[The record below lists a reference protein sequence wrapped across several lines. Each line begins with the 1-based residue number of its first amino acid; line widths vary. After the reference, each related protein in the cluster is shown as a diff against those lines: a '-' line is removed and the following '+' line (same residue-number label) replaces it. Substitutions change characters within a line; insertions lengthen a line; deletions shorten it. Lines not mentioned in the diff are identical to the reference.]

1 MVAYQEGVVMCFIT
15 IYKEGAEAGV
25 KRKEDKFRKALC
37 DGKARATLGEH
48 LAGCAHPHSGGGPQ
62 QLTPRGNKETF
73 LPTAFSGVVRK
84 GSSSTGPQRMVLADA
99 CTHRNPRVLVQD
111 DLEQMRREN
120 GWCFKPFFWF

>member
-1 MVAYQEGVVMCFIT
+1 MVAYQEVVVMCFIT

-37 DGKARATLGEH
+37 DGKAGATLGEH
-48 LAGCAHPHSGGGPQ
+48 LAGCPSPQ
-62 QLTPRGNKETF
+62 WRGTPAVNTEGNKETF
-73 LPTAFSGVVRK
+73 LPTAFSDVVRK
-84 GSSSTGPQRMVLADA
+84 GSSSTGPQRMVLAVA